1 MTYWRVT
8 DIESGIS
15 RHVPAKLWYQARAA
29 GLAELNVAL
38 GHPVSQDAV
47 TVEEDPDHD
56 PEMRPR
62 TGALVGDRSKRP

>member
-1 MTYWRVT
+1 MIFWKVT
-8 DIESGIS
+8 DVASGIY

-56 PEMRPR
+56 PEMRPS
-62 TGALVGDRSKRP
+62 TGALMGSKDPRP